1 MTCYKD
7 CKDDYFTLKHQMT
20 ISWVYLRWEI
30 TDSAGKIIGSGS
42 KLANQKEGYKVNE
55 TYKVP
60 GGTYEVKYVIQGWV
74 PCDEHGRPMH
84 YCACRDDAGIGNREE
99 TISFTV
105 NRNTQVPFR
114 LPYCGHDRSKGYKTC
129 SGGSSGFQPVDPDQG
144 LVEPE
149 LP

>member
-1 MTCYKD
+1 
-7 CKDDYFTLKHQMT
+7 MT

-60 GGTYEVKYVIQGWV
+60 GGTYEVKYTILGWV
-74 PCDEHGRPMH
+74 PCDEHGRPMN
-84 YCACRDDAGIGNREE
+84 YCACSSSDDLGGMAHGIE

-105 NRNTQVPFR
+105 NSNTKVPFR
-114 LPYCGHDRSKGYKTC
+114 LPYCGHGGCKWLKTC
-129 SGGSSGFQPVDPDQG
+129 SGGSTGFQPVDSDQG

>member
-1 MTCYKD
+1 
-7 CKDDYFTLKHQMT
+7 MT

-30 TDSAGKIIGSGS
+30 TGPDGNVIGSGN

-60 GGTYEVKYVIQGWV
+60 GGTYKVTYTITGWV
-74 PCDEHGRPMH
+74 PCNDMGQPMH
-84 YCACRDDAGIGNREE
+84 YCACADHTGTGRSQVE
-99 TISFTV
+99 TISFAV
-105 NRNTQVPFR
+105 DRDTQVPFR
-114 LPYCGHDRSKGYKTC
+114 LPYCGHDGCKGYKTC
-129 SGGSSGFQPVDPDQG
+129 SGGSTGFQPVNPDEG

>member
-1 MTCYKD
+1 
-7 CKDDYFTLKHQMT
+7 MT
-20 ISWVYLRWEI
+20 IRWVYLRWEI

-74 PCDEHGRPMH
+74 PCDENGTPMH
-84 YCACRDDAGIGNREE
+84 YCACREGVGIGNREE

-114 LPYCGHDRSKGYKTC
+114 LPYCGHDGCKGYKTC
-129 SGGSSGFQPVDPDQG
+129 SGGSIGSQPVDPDQG